1 MNTQLVIAMMTLL
14 ACLQGVAKAAIP
26 AHNAAPAQY
35 QVLFENDQVLTLKM
49 TLAANE
55 QDKWHSHHSETVYF
69 QRGGTLAI
77 ETEHGVQE
85 VTVADGEVMWHP
97 SWRHRVTNL
106 SAHPVVAIIVE
117 QKPQ

>member
-55 QDKWHSHHSETVYF
+55 RDKWHSHHSETVYF
-69 QRGGTLAI
+69 QRRNSLLLK
-77 ETEHGVQE
+77 
-85 VTVADGEVMWHP
+85 P
-97 SWRHRVTNL
+97 SMVCKGSL
-106 SAHPVVAIIVE
+106 
-117 QKPQ
+117 